1 MKLFS
6 RILLTLSFLVLVHA
20 AFSQAKR
27 KVEDLSDEE
36 IATFFERAQSI
47 GMTEAQLEKAA
58 KAQGYTSADIAKM
71 RSRLTQLGE
80 SKTKEKTSTTKSKT
94 TSKRSVSGKLST
106 KKGKKKTTASGEEDD
121 SEDLAMEDEEEE
133 TDSTKL
139 PKKIIYGSN
148 LFNNKKLN
156 FEPDL
161 RIATPV
167 NYTLGPDD
175 ELNIDIFGEVMDNY
189 NVTVSPEGTVK
200 ILNLSPIYVNGLS
213 VDAASSRIVSR
224 LRQLYQG
231 LNRPGSGSSA
241 IITLGN
247 VRSIKV
253 TLVGEVEN
261 PGSYTISSLA
271 TVFNALYL
279 AGGPNENG
287 SYRSIRVIRNNK
299 VIRTLDLYDF
309 LLKADQKDNIQL
321 KDQDIIRVG
330 DFDSHVE
337 LAGEVRRTMVFEAI
351 KGETLKDILRYA
363 GGFTDKAY
371 TYSLS
376 VRRNTSRELKLLNIT
391 QDEVAT
397 FQPQNGDSIS
407 VGKIIERYEN
417 RVTVSGAVF
426 RPGVFAI
433 ENGLTTVKELVKR
446 AEGPRENAFL
456 NRATIARRK
465 ENYDPE
471 MISFDL
477 GKVLRGEAPDI
488 ALHREDSLTVY
499 SLDSLREYQKISIY
513 GEVNKPGSFEYRTG
527 MKVADLILL
536 AKGFKEAASY
546 AKIELSR
553 RIITH
558 GNSVDM
564 NQKIEVKTFDID
576 GSLNISNEGA
586 QYELKPFDIVSIR
599 RSPNYEVQR
608 GVSIAGMVNYPG
620 RYAIKSDNQKI
631 SDLLLAAGGLKAEG
645 FLDGAILY
653 RDSTVVGVRLSEILK
668 NPNSTNNLLLMENDR
683 LEIPR
688 VLETIKLTGGV
699 QNPISIAFEK
709 GKTLGEYLDGAGG
722 FTEYADKK
730 NVYVKAPNGISTKRR
745 RFLFF
750 KINPEILPG
759 SEIVVP
765 EFPTN
770 MKKGMSTAEAVGL
783 SSALVSVALTLTT
796 LINNLTK

>member
-1 MKLFS
+1 MKFIS
-6 RILLTLSFLVLVHA
+6 RLLLTLTFLVLVHA

-36 IATFFERAQSI
+36 ISTFFERAQSS

-58 KAQGYTSADIAKM
+58 KTQGYTSADIAKM
-71 RSRLTQLGE
+71 RSRMTQLGDK
-80 SKTKEKTSTTKSKT
+80 KTKETTNTKSKT
-94 TSKRSVSGKLST
+94 GNKRSVSGKLST
-106 KKGKKKTTASGEEDD
+106 KKGAKNADD
-121 SEDLAMEDEEEE
+121 EDLEDTENTDEEM

-139 PKKIIYGSN
+139 PKKLIYGAN

-175 ELNIDIFGEVMDNY
+175 ELNIDVFGEVMDNY
-189 NVTVSPEGTVK
+189 TVTVSPEGTVK
-200 ILNLSPIYVNGLS
+200 ILNLSPIYVNGLT
-213 VDAASSRIVSR
+213 VETASTRIVSR

-241 IITLGN
+241 IVTLGN
-247 VRSIKV
+247 VRSIKI

-299 VIRTLDLYDF
+299 VVRTMDLYDF

-337 LAGEVRRTMVFEAI
+337 LAGEVRRPMVFEAI

-371 TYSLS
+371 TYSLN
-376 VRRNTSRELKLLNIT
+376 VRRNTSREMKLLNIT

-417 RVTVSGAVF
+417 RVTVVGSVF

-433 ENGLTTVKELVKR
+433 ENGLTTVKDLIKR

-456 NRATIARRK
+456 NRATISRRK

-477 GKVLRGEAPDI
+477 GKVLRGELADI

-499 SLDSLREYQKISIY
+499 SLDSLRENQRVSIF
-513 GEVNKPGSFEYRTG
+513 GEVNKPGIFEFRAG
-527 MKVADLILL
+527 MKVADLILM

-553 RIITH
+553 RVITH
-558 GNSVDM
+558 GSDSGN
-564 NQKIEVKTFDID
+564 NEKIIVKTFDID
-576 GSLNISNEGA
+576 GSLNIGNEVS
-586 QYELKPFDIVSIR
+586 QYELKPFDIISIR

-608 GVSIAGMVNYPG
+608 GVSIEGMVNYPG
-620 RYAIKSDNQKI
+620 RYAIPKDDQKI
-631 SDLLLAAGGLKAEG
+631 SDLIFEAGGLKPEG
-645 FLDGAILY
+645 YLDGAILY
-653 RDSTVVGVRLSEILK
+653 RDSTVVGVKLSEVLK
-668 NPNSTNNLLLMENDR
+668 NPASKNNLLLMENDR
-683 LEIPR
+683 LVIPR
-688 VLETIKLTGGV
+688 VLETIKLSGGV
-699 QNPISIAFEK
+699 QNPIAIAFVE
-709 GKTLGEYLDGAGG
+709 GNSLQDYLDGAGG
-722 FTEYADKK
+722 YTEYADKK

-745 RFLFF
+745 RFMFF
-750 KINPEILPG
+750 RINPKVVPG
-759 SEIVVP
+759 AEIVIP

-770 MKKGMSTAEAVGL
+770 MKKGITTAEAVGL

-796 LINNLTK
+796 LLNNLTK

>member
-36 IATFFERAQSI
+36 IATFFERAQSS

-71 RSRLTQLGE
+71 RSRLTQIGDM
-80 SKTKEKTSTTKSKT
+80 KAKEKTSTTKSKT
-94 TSKRSVSGKLST
+94 SSKRTVSGKLST
-106 KKGKKKTTASGEEDD
+106 KKLKKGVNGEE
-121 SEDLAMEDEEEE
+121 EDPEGDVAMEEEE
-133 TDSTKL
+133 LIDSTKL
-139 PKKIIYGSN
+139 PKKLIYGAN

-167 NYTLGPDD
+167 NYILGPDD

-189 NVTVSPEGTVK
+189 NVTVSPEGTIK
-200 ILNLSPIYVNGLS
+200 ILNLSPIYVNGLT
-213 VDAASSRIVSR
+213 VEAASARIVSR

-241 IITLGN
+241 IVTLGN

-299 VIRTLDLYDF
+299 VVRTMDLYDF
-309 LLKADQKDNIQL
+309 LLKADQRDNIQL

-337 LAGEVRRTMVFEAI
+337 LAGEVRRPMVFEAV

-371 TYSLS
+371 TYSLN

-433 ENGLTTVKELVKR
+433 ENGLTTVKELIKR

-456 NRATIARRK
+456 NRATISRRK

-477 GKVLRGEAPDI
+477 GKVLRGELADI

-499 SLDSLREYQKISIY
+499 SLDSLREYQKISIF
-513 GEVNKPGSFEYRTG
+513 GEVNKPGIFEYRAG
-527 MKVADLILL
+527 MKVADLVLM

-553 RIITH
+553 RLITH
-558 GNSVDM
+558 GVTDNM

-576 GSLNISNEGA
+576 GSLNISNEGS
-586 QYELKPFDIVSIR
+586 QFELKPFDIISIR
-599 RSPNYEVQR
+599 RSPNYEIQR
-608 GVSIAGMVNYPG
+608 GVSIEGMVNYPG
-620 RYAIKSDNQKI
+620 RYAIQTDDQKI
-631 SDLLLAAGGLKAEG
+631 SDLIFASGGLKPEG
-645 FLDGAILY
+645 YLDGAMLY
-653 RDSTVVGVRLSEILK
+653 RDSTVVGVKLSEVLK

-683 LEIPR
+683 LVIPR
-688 VLETIKLTGGV
+688 ILETIKLTGGV
-699 QNPISIAFEK
+699 QNPISIAYEK
-709 GKTLGEYLDGAGG
+709 GKTLQDYLDGAGG
-722 FTEYADKK
+722 YTEYADKK
-730 NVYVKAPNGISTKRR
+730 NIYVKAPNGISTKRR
-745 RFLFF
+745 HFLFF
-750 KINPEILPG
+750 RINPDVLPG
-759 SEIVVP
+759 SEIVIP

-770 MKKGMSTAEAVGL
+770 MKKGITTAEAIGL
-783 SSALVSVALTLTT
+783 TSALVSLSLTLTT
-796 LINNLTK
+796 LISKL

>member
-1 MKLFS
+1 MKFIS
-6 RILLTLSFLVLVHA
+6 RLLLTLTFLVLVHA

-36 IATFFERAQSI
+36 ISTFFERAQSS

-58 KAQGYTSADIAKM
+58 KTQGYTSADIAKM
-71 RSRLTQLGE
+71 RSRLTQLGDK
-80 SKTKEKTSTTKSKT
+80 KTKETTNTKSKT
-94 TSKRSVSGKLST
+94 SNKRSVSGKLST
-106 KKGKKKTTASGEEDD
+106 KKGARNADD
-121 SEDLAMEDEEEE
+121 EDLEDTENADEEM

-139 PKKIIYGSN
+139 PKKLIYGAN

-175 ELNIDIFGEVMDNY
+175 ELNIDVFGEVMDNY
-189 NVTVSPEGTVK
+189 TVTVSPEGTVK
-200 ILNLSPIYVNGLS
+200 ILNLSPIYVNGLT
-213 VDAASSRIVSR
+213 VETASARIVSR

-241 IITLGN
+241 IVTLGN
-247 VRSIKV
+247 VRSIKI

-299 VIRTLDLYDF
+299 VVRTMDLYDF

-337 LAGEVRRTMVFEAI
+337 LAGEVRRPMVFEAI

-371 TYSLS
+371 TYSLN
-376 VRRNTSRELKLLNIT
+376 VRRNTSREMKLLNIT

-417 RVTVSGAVF
+417 RVTVVGSVF

-433 ENGLTTVKELVKR
+433 ENGLTTVKDLIKR

-456 NRATIARRK
+456 NRATISRRK

-477 GKVLRGEAPDI
+477 GKVLRGELADI

-499 SLDSLREYQKISIY
+499 TLDSLRENQRVSIF
-513 GEVNKPGSFEYRTG
+513 GEVNKPGIFEFRAG
-527 MKVADLILL
+527 MKVADLILM

-553 RIITH
+553 RVITH
-558 GNSVDM
+558 GSDSGN
-564 NQKIEVKTFDID
+564 NEKIIVKTFDID
-576 GSLNISNEGA
+576 GSLNIGNEVS
-586 QYELKPFDIVSIR
+586 QYELKPFDIISIR
-599 RSPNYEVQR
+599 RAPNYEVQR
-608 GVSIAGMVNYPG
+608 GVTIEGLVNYPG
-620 RYAIKSDNQKI
+620 RYAIPKDDQKI
-631 SDLLLAAGGLKAEG
+631 SDLIFEAGGLKPEG
-645 FLDGAILY
+645 YLDGAILY
-653 RDSTVVGVRLSEILK
+653 RDSTVVGVKLSEILK
-668 NPNSTNNLLLMENDR
+668 NPSSKNNLLLMENDR
-683 LEIPR
+683 LVIPR
-688 VLETIKLTGGV
+688 VLETVKLSGGV
-699 QNPISIAFEK
+699 QNPISIAFIE
-709 GKTLGEYLDGAGG
+709 GNSLQDYLDGAGG
-722 FTEYADKK
+722 YTEYADKK

-745 RFLFF
+745 RFMFF
-750 KINPEILPG
+750 RINPKVVPG
-759 SEIVVP
+759 SEIIVP

-770 MKKGMSTAEAVGL
+770 MKKGLTTAEAIGL

>member
-36 IATFFERAQSI
+36 IATFFERAQSS

-71 RSRLTQLGE
+71 RSRLTQLGDNK
-80 SKTKEKTSTTKSKT
+80 SKEKTTAAKGKT
-94 TSKRSVSGKLST
+94 SSKRSVSGKLST
-106 KKGKKKTTASGEEDD
+106 KKGAKNVDEEDAEGV
-121 SEDLAMEDEEEE
+121 SMEEEE
-133 TDSTKL
+133 IVDSTLL
-139 PKKIIYGSN
+139 PKKKIYGSN

-200 ILNLSPIYVNGLS
+200 ILNLSPIYVNGLT
-213 VDAASSRIVSR
+213 VEAASARIVSR

-299 VIRTLDLYDF
+299 VVRTMDLYDF

-337 LAGEVRRTMVFEAI
+337 LAGEVRRPMVFEAI

-371 TYSLS
+371 TYSLN
-376 VRRNTSRELKLLNIT
+376 VRRNTSREMKLLNIT

-417 RVTVSGAVF
+417 RVTVVGSVF

-433 ENGLTTVKELVKR
+433 ENGLTTVKDLIKR

-456 NRATIARRK
+456 NRATISRRK

-477 GKVLRGEAPDI
+477 GKVLRGEIADI
-488 ALHREDSLTVY
+488 ALHREDSLMVY
-499 SLDSLREYQKISIY
+499 SLDSLRENQRVSIF
-513 GEVNKPGSFEYRTG
+513 GEVNKPGIFEFRAG
-527 MKVADLILL
+527 MKVADLILM

-553 RIITH
+553 RVITH
-558 GNSVDM
+558 GSDNG
-564 NQKIEVKTFDID
+564 NNEKIIVKTFDID
-576 GSLNISNEGA
+576 GSLNIGNEVS
-586 QYELKPFDIVSIR
+586 QYELKPFDIISIR

-608 GVSIAGMVNYPG
+608 GVSIEGMVNYPG
-620 RYAIKSDNQKI
+620 RYAIPKDDQKI
-631 SDLLLAAGGLKAEG
+631 SDLIIEAGGLKSEG
-645 FLDGAILY
+645 YLDGAILY
-653 RDSTVVGVRLSEILK
+653 RDSTVVGVKLSEVLK
-668 NPNSTNNLLLMENDR
+668 NPDSKNNLLLMENDR
-683 LEIPR
+683 LVIPR
-688 VLETIKLTGGV
+688 ILETVKLSGGV
-699 QNPISIAFEK
+699 QNPIAIAYVE
-709 GKTLGEYLDGAGG
+709 GYSLQDYLDGAGG
-722 FTEYADKK
+722 FTDYADKK

-745 RFLFF
+745 RVLFF
-750 KINPEILPG
+750 RINPKVIPG

-770 MKKGMSTAEAVGL
+770 MKKGLTTAEAVGL

>member
-36 IATFFERAQSI
+36 IATFFERAQSS

-58 KAQGYTSADIAKM
+58 KTQGYTSADIAKM
-71 RSRLTQLGE
+71 RSRLTQLGDK
-80 SKTKEKTSTTKSKT
+80 KTKETTSTKSKSS
-94 TSKRSVSGKLST
+94 SKRSVSGKLST
-106 KKGKKKTTASGEEDD
+106 KKGTKNADDED
-121 SEDLAMEDEEEE
+121 SEDVAMQEEELV
-133 TDSTKL
+133 DSTKL
-139 PKKIIYGSN
+139 PKKLIYGAN

-189 NVTVSPEGTVK
+189 TVTVSPEGTVK
-200 ILNLSPIYVNGLS
+200 ILNLSPIYVNGLNVETAS
-213 VDAASSRIVSR
+213 VRIVSR

-241 IITLGN
+241 IVTLGN

-299 VIRTLDLYDF
+299 VVRTLDLYDF

-337 LAGEVRRTMVFEAI
+337 LAGEVRRPMVFEAV

-371 TYSLS
+371 TYSLN

-433 ENGLTTVKELVKR
+433 ENGLTTVKELIKR
-446 AEGPRENAFL
+446 AEGPRA
-456 NRATIARRK
+456 
-465 ENYDPE
+465 
-471 MISFDL
+471 
-477 GKVLRGEAPDI
+477 V
-488 ALHREDSLTVY
+488 
-499 SLDSLREYQKISIY
+499 
-513 GEVNKPGSFEYRTG
+513 
-527 MKVADLILL
+527 
-536 AKGFKEAASY
+536 SY
-546 AKIELSR
+546 
-553 RIITH
+553 TH
-558 GNSVDM
+558 
-564 NQKIEVKTFDID
+564 
-576 GSLNISNEGA
+576 
-586 QYELKPFDIVSIR
+586 
-599 RSPNYEVQR
+599 
-608 GVSIAGMVNYPG
+608 
-620 RYAIKSDNQKI
+620 
-631 SDLLLAAGGLKAEG
+631 
-645 FLDGAILY
+645 
-653 RDSTVVGVRLSEILK
+653 
-668 NPNSTNNLLLMENDR
+668 
-683 LEIPR
+683 
-688 VLETIKLTGGV
+688 
-699 QNPISIAFEK
+699 
-709 GKTLGEYLDGAGG
+709 
-722 FTEYADKK
+722 
-730 NVYVKAPNGISTKRR
+730 
-745 RFLFF
+745 
-750 KINPEILPG
+750 
-759 SEIVVP
+759 
-765 EFPTN
+765 
-770 MKKGMSTAEAVGL
+770 
-783 SSALVSVALTLTT
+783 LTLP
-796 LINNLTK
+796 TK

>member
-6 RILLTLSFLVLVHA
+6 RILLTLSFVVLVHA

-36 IATFFERAQSI
+36 IATFFERAQSS

-71 RSRLTQLGE
+71 RSRLTQLGD
-80 SKTKEKTSTTKSKT
+80 SKTKEKTSSAKGKIS
-94 TSKRSVSGKLST
+94 SKRSVSGKLST
-106 KKGKKKTTASGEEDD
+106 KKGAKNVGDDDTEDV
-121 SEDLAMEDEEEE
+121 AREEEE
-133 TDSTKL
+133 LVDSTKL
-139 PKKIIYGSN
+139 LKKVIYGAN

-189 NVTVSPEGTVK
+189 TVTVSPEGTVK
-200 ILNLSPIYVNGLS
+200 ILNLSPIYVNGLT
-213 VDAASSRIVSR
+213 VEAASARIVSR

-299 VIRTLDLYDF
+299 VVRTMDLYDF

-337 LAGEVRRTMVFEAI
+337 LAGEVRRPMVFEAV

-371 TYSLS
+371 TYSLN

-407 VGKIIERYEN
+407 VGRIIERYEN
-417 RVTVSGAVF
+417 RVTVTGAVF

-433 ENGLTTVKELVKR
+433 ENGLTTVKDLIKR

-456 NRATIARRK
+456 NRATISRRK

-477 GKVLRGEAPDI
+477 GRVLRGELADI

-499 SLDSLREYQKISIY
+499 SLDSLRENQRVSIF
-513 GEVNKPGSFEYRTG
+513 GEVNKPGIFEFRAG
-527 MKVADLILL
+527 MKVADLILM

-553 RIITH
+553 RVITH
-558 GNSVDM
+558 GSDNAVKE
-564 NQKIEVKTFDID
+564 KIQVKTFDID
-576 GSLNISNEGA
+576 GSLNIGNEGS
-586 QYELKPFDIVSIR
+586 QFELKPFDIISIR

-608 GVSIAGMVNYPG
+608 GVSIEGMVNYPG
-620 RYAIKSDNQKI
+620 RYAIPKDDQKI
-631 SDLLLAAGGLKAEG
+631 SDLIFEAGGLKPDG
-645 FLDGAILY
+645 YLDGAILY
-653 RDSTVVGVRLSEILK
+653 RDSTVVGVKLSEVLK
-668 NPNSTNNLLLMENDR
+668 NPASKNNLLLMENDR
-683 LEIPR
+683 LVIPR
-688 VLETIKLTGGV
+688 VLETIKLSGGV
-699 QNPISIAFEK
+699 QNPIAIAYVE
-709 GKTLGEYLDGAGG
+709 GNSLQDYLDGAGG
-722 FTEYADKK
+722 YTEYADKK

-745 RFLFF
+745 RVLFF
-750 KINPEILPG
+750 QVNPKVVPG

-770 MKKGMSTAEAVGL
+770 MKKGLTTAEAVGL

>member
-36 IATFFERAQSI
+36 ISTFFERANSS

-71 RSRLTQLGE
+71 RSRLTQIGDT
-80 SKTKEKTSTTKSKT
+80 KTKEKTTTSKSKT
-94 TSKRSVSGKLST
+94 SSKRTVSGKLST
-106 KKGKKKTTASGEEDD
+106 KKGAKNTDEED
-121 SEDLAMEDEEEE
+121 MEDVSMEEEE
-133 TDSTKL
+133 MVDSTL
-139 PKKIIYGSN
+139 MPKKKIYGAN

-189 NVTVSPEGTVK
+189 TVTVSPEGTVK
-200 ILNLSPIYVNGLS
+200 ILNLSPIYVNGLN
-213 VDAASSRIVSR
+213 VEAASARIVSR

-231 LNRPGSGSSA
+231 LNKPGSGSSA

-287 SYRSIRVIRNNK
+287 SYRSIRVIRGNK
-299 VIRTLDLYDF
+299 VVRTMDLYDF

-337 LAGEVRRTMVFEAI
+337 LAGEVRRPMVFEAI

-371 TYSLS
+371 TYSLN

-417 RVTVSGAVF
+417 RVTVIGAVF

-433 ENGLTTVKELVKR
+433 ENGLTTVKELIKR

-456 NRATIARRK
+456 NRATISRRK

-477 GKVLRGEAPDI
+477 GKVLRGELADI

-499 SLDSLREYQKISIY
+499 SLDSLREYQRVSIF
-513 GEVNKPGSFEYRTG
+513 GEINKPGIFEFRAG
-527 MKVADLILL
+527 MKVADLILM

-553 RIITH
+553 RVITH
-558 GNSVDM
+558 GSDATTNE
-564 NQKIEVKTFDID
+564 KIQVKTFDID
-576 GSLNISNEGA
+576 GSLNISNEGS
-586 QYELKPFDIVSIR
+586 QFELKPFDIISIR

-608 GVSIAGMVNYPG
+608 GVSIEGMVNYPG
-620 RYAIKSDNQKI
+620 RYAIPKDDQKI
-631 SDLLLAAGGLKAEG
+631 SDLIFEAGGLKPEG

-653 RDSTVVGVRLSEILK
+653 RDSTVVGVKLSEILK
-668 NPNSTNNLLLMENDR
+668 NPASKNNLLLMGNDH
-683 LEIPR
+683 LVIPR
-688 VLETIKLTGGV
+688 ILETVKLSGGV
-699 QNPISIAFEK
+699 QNPIAIAFVE
-709 GKTLGEYLDGAGG
+709 GYNLQDYLDGAGG
-722 FTEYADKK
+722 FTEYANKK
-730 NVYVKAPNGISTKRR
+730 DIYVKAPNGISTKRR
-745 RFLFF
+745 HFLFF
-750 KINPEILPG
+750 RVNPKVLPG

-770 MKKGMSTAEAVGL
+770 MKKGLTTAEAVGL

>member
-6 RILLTLSFLVLVHA
+6 RILLTLSFLILVHA

-36 IATFFERAQSI
+36 IATFFERAQSS

-58 KAQGYTSADIAKM
+58 KAQGYTSSDIAKM
-71 RSRLTQLGE
+71 RGRLTQIGDK
-80 SKTKEKTSTTKSKT
+80 KTKEKTGAATKTS
-94 TSKRSVSGKLST
+94 SKRTSGGQAQAIEIGEVNESDETAKL
-106 KKGKKKTTASGEEDD
+106 
-121 SEDLAMEDEEEE
+121 
-133 TDSTKL
+133 DSTIL
-139 PKKIIYGSN
+139 PKKKIYGAN

-175 ELNIDIFGEVMDNY
+175 QLNIDIFGEVMDNY

-200 ILNLSPIYVNGLS
+200 ILNLSPIYVNGLT
-213 VDAASSRIVSR
+213 VEAASARIVSR

-287 SYRSIRVIRNNK
+287 SFRNIRIIRNNK
-299 VIRTLDLYDF
+299 VVRTLDLYDF

-330 DFDSHVE
+330 DFESHVE
-337 LAGEVRRTMVFEAI
+337 LTGEVRRPMVFEAV

-371 TYSLS
+371 TYSLN

-397 FQPQNGDSIS
+397 FQPQNGDLI
-407 VGKIIERYEN
+407 VIGEIIQRYEN
-417 RVTVSGAVF
+417 RVTVTGAVF

-433 ENGLTTVKELVKR
+433 ENGLTTVKELIKR

-456 NRATIARRK
+456 NRATISRRK

-477 GKVLRGEAPDI
+477 GKVLRGELADI
-488 ALHREDSLTVY
+488 PLHREDSLTVY
-499 SLDSLREYQKISIY
+499 SLDSLREYRSVSIY
-513 GEVNKPGSFEYRTG
+513 GEVNKPGAFIFRNG
-527 MKVADLILL
+527 MKIADLILQ
-536 AKGFKEAASY
+536 AKGFKESASF

-558 GNSVDM
+558 GASND
-564 NQKIEVKTFDID
+564 NDQKIIVKTFDID
-576 GSLNISNEGA
+576 GSLNLSNEA
-586 QYELKPFDIVSIR
+586 SQYVLEPFDVVSIR
-599 RSPNYEVQR
+599 RSPNYEEQR
-608 GVSIAGMVNYPG
+608 GVTIQGMVTYPG
-620 RYAIKSDNQKI
+620 RYAIENPKQRI
-631 SDLLLAAGGLKAEG
+631 SELVLAAGGLRPEG
-645 FLDGAILY
+645 YLTGATLK
-653 RDSTVVGVRLSEILK
+653 RDSITVGVDLNEIMN
-668 NPNSTNNLLLMENDR
+668 NPNSTNNLLLVAND
-683 LEIPR
+683 LLTIPR
-688 VLETIKLTGGV
+688 VLQTIKLSGGV
-699 QNPISIAFEK
+699 QNPIAIAYQP
-709 GKTLGEYLDGAGG
+709 GKSLQDYLDGAGG
-722 FTEYADKK
+722 YTEYADKK
-730 NVYVKAPNGISTKRR
+730 NIYVKAPNGISTKRR

-750 KINPEILPG
+750 RINPQVLPG

-770 MKKGMSTAEAVGL
+770 MKKGLTTAEAVGL
-783 SSALVSVALTLTT
+783 SSALVSVALTVTT

>member
-1 MKLFS
+1 
-6 RILLTLSFLVLVHA
+6 
-20 AFSQAKR
+20 
-27 KVEDLSDEE
+27 
-36 IATFFERAQSI
+36 
-47 GMTEAQLEKAA
+47 
-58 KAQGYTSADIAKM
+58 
-71 RSRLTQLGE
+71 
-80 SKTKEKTSTTKSKT
+80 
-94 TSKRSVSGKLST
+94 
-106 KKGKKKTTASGEEDD
+106 
-121 SEDLAMEDEEEE
+121 
-133 TDSTKL
+133 
-139 PKKIIYGSN
+139 
-148 LFNNKKLN
+148 
-156 FEPDL
+156 
-161 RIATPV
+161 
-167 NYTLGPDD
+167 
-175 ELNIDIFGEVMDNY
+175 MDNY
-189 NVTVSPEGTVK
+189 SVTVSPEGTVK

-213 VDAASSRIVSR
+213 VDAASARIVSR

-231 LNRPGSGSSA
+231 LNKPGSGSSA

-337 LAGEVRRTMVFEAI
+337 LAGEVRRPMVFEAV

-371 TYSLS
+371 TYSLN

-433 ENGLTTVKELVKR
+433 ENGLTTVKELIKR

-456 NRATIARRK
+456 NRATISRRK

-477 GKVLRGEAPDI
+477 GKVLRGEAADI

-513 GEVNKPGSFEYRTG
+513 GEVNKPGSFEFRTG

-558 GNSVDM
+558 GASDNM

-586 QYELKPFDIVSIR
+586 QYELKPFDIISIR
-599 RSPNYEVQR
+599 RSPNYEIQR
-608 GVSIAGMVNYPG
+608 GVTIVGMVNYPG
-620 RYAIKSDNQKI
+620 RYAIKSDDQKI
-631 SDLLLAAGGLKAEG
+631 SDLVLAAGGLKAEG

-688 VLETIKLTGGV
+688 ILETIKLTGGV
-699 QNPISIAFEK
+699 QNPISIAYEK
-709 GKTLGEYLDGAGG
+709 GKSLGDYLDGAGG
-722 FTEYADKK
+722 FTQYADKK

-745 RFLFF
+745 RVLFF
-750 KINPEILPG
+750 KVNPEVLPG

-770 MKKGMSTAEAVGL
+770 MKKGLTAGEAVGL
-783 SSALVSVALTLTT
+783 SSALISVALTLTT

>member
-36 IATFFERAQSI
+36 IAMFFERAQSS

-71 RSRLTQLGE
+71 RNRFTQIGE
-80 SKTKEKTSTTKSKT
+80 TKTKEKATPSKSKS
-94 TSKRSVSGKLST
+94 TSKRTVSGKLST
-106 KKGKKKTTASGEEDD
+106 KKKVAKNGAKED
-121 SEDLAMEDEEEE
+121 SEDISMDEEEDEE

-139 PKKIIYGSN
+139 PKKIIYGAN

-213 VDAASSRIVSR
+213 VDAASARIVSR

-231 LNRPGSGSSA
+231 LNKPGSGSSA

-337 LAGEVRRTMVFEAI
+337 LAGEVRRPMVFEAV

-371 TYSLS
+371 TYSLN

-433 ENGLTTVKELVKR
+433 ENGLTTVKELIKR

-465 ENYDPE
+465 ENYEPE

-477 GKVLRGEAPDI
+477 GKVLRGEQADI

-499 SLDSLREYQKISIY
+499 SLDSLREYQKVSIY
-513 GEVNKPGSFEYRTG
+513 GEVNKQGSFEYKAG

-546 AKIELSR
+546 SKIELSR

-558 GNSVDM
+558 GASDNL

-576 GSLNISNEGA
+576 GSLQIANEGA

-608 GVSIAGMVNYPG
+608 GVTIAGMVNYPG
-620 RYAIKSDNQKI
+620 RYAIKSDDQKI
-631 SDLLLAAGGLKAEG
+631 SDLVLAAGGLKPEG

-653 RDSTVVGVRLSEILK
+653 RDSTVVGVKLSEVLK
-668 NPNSTNNLLLMENDR
+668 NPKSTNNLLLMENDR

-688 VLETIKLTGGV
+688 LLETIKLSGGV
-699 QNPISIAFEK
+699 QNPISIAYQE
-709 GKTLGEYLDGAGG
+709 GNSLQDYLDGAGG

-745 RFLFF
+745 KFF
-750 KINPEILPG
+750 FFRINPKIYPG

-770 MKKGMSTAEAVGL
+770 MKKGMTTAEAVGL

-796 LINNLTK
+796 LINNLAK

>member
-1 MKLFS
+1 MKLLS
-6 RILLTLSFLVLVHA
+6 RILLTLSFLILVHA
-20 AFSQAKR
+20 SFSQAKR

-36 IATFFERAQSI
+36 IASFFERAQSS
-47 GMTEAQLEKAA
+47 GMTDAQLEKAA
-58 KAQGYTSADIAKM
+58 KAQGYTSSDIAKM
-71 RSRLTQLGE
+71 RSRLTQIGDN
-80 SKTKEKTSTTKSKT
+80 KTKEKNTSAKGKSS
-94 TSKRSVSGKLST
+94 SKRNVSGKLST
-106 KKGKKKTTASGEEDD
+106 KNGAKNADGEDTEDVV
-121 SEDLAMEDEEEE
+121 MEEEE
-133 TDSTKL
+133 LVDSTKL
-139 PKKIIYGSN
+139 PKKVIYGAN

-189 NVTVSPEGTVK
+189 TVTVSPEGTVK
-200 ILNLSPIYVNGLS
+200 ILNLSPIYVNGLN
-213 VDAASSRIVSR
+213 VEAASARIVSR

-247 VRSIKV
+247 VRSIRV

-299 VIRTLDLYDF
+299 VVRTLDLYDF

-337 LAGEVRRTMVFEAI
+337 LAGEVRRPMIFEAV

-371 TYSLS
+371 TYSLN

-417 RVTVSGAVF
+417 RVTVTGAIF

-433 ENGLTTVKELVKR
+433 ENGLTTVKDLIKR

-456 NRATIARRK
+456 NRATISRRK

-477 GKVLRGEAPDI
+477 GKVLRGELADI

-499 SLDSLREYQKISIY
+499 SLDSLRENQRVSIF
-513 GEVNKPGSFEYRTG
+513 GEVNKPGIFEFRAG
-527 MKVADLILL
+527 MKVADLVLM

-553 RIITH
+553 RVITH
-558 GNSVDM
+558 GSDNAVKE
-564 NQKIEVKTFDID
+564 KIQVKTFDID
-576 GSLNISNEGA
+576 GSLNISNEGS
-586 QYELKPFDIVSIR
+586 QFELKPFDIISIR

-608 GVSIAGMVNYPG
+608 GVSIEGMVNYPG
-620 RYAIKSDNQKI
+620 RYAIPKDDQKI
-631 SDLLLAAGGLKAEG
+631 SDLIFEAGGLKPEG
-645 FLDGAILY
+645 YLDGAILY
-653 RDSTVVGVRLSEILK
+653 RDSTVVGVKLSEVLK
-668 NPNSTNNLLLMENDR
+668 NPASKNNLLLMENDR
-683 LEIPR
+683 LVIPR
-688 VLETIKLTGGV
+688 VLETIKLSGGV
-699 QNPISIAFEK
+699 QNPIAIAYVE
-709 GKTLGEYLDGAGG
+709 GNSLQDYLDGAGG
-722 FTEYADKK
+722 YTEYADKK

-745 RFLFF
+745 RVLFF
-750 KINPEILPG
+750 RVNPKVVPG

-770 MKKGMSTAEAVGL
+770 MKKGMTTAEAVGL

>member
-6 RILLTLSFLVLVHA
+6 RILLTLSFLLLVHA

-36 IATFFERAQSI
+36 IATFFERAQSS

-71 RSRLTQLGE
+71 RSRLTQLGD
-80 SKTKEKTSTTKSKT
+80 SKTKEKTSTAKGKT
-94 TSKRSVSGKLST
+94 STKRSVSGKLST
-106 KKGKKKTTASGEEDD
+106 KKGVKNADDEDT
-121 SEDLAMEDEEEE
+121 EDVAMEEEE
-133 TDSTKL
+133 MGDSTKL
-139 PKKIIYGSN
+139 PKKVIYGAN

-189 NVTVSPEGTVK
+189 TVTVSPEGTVK
-200 ILNLSPIYVNGLS
+200 ILNLSPIYVNGLT
-213 VDAASSRIVSR
+213 VEAASARIVSR

-299 VIRTLDLYDF
+299 VVRTLDLYDF

-337 LAGEVRRTMVFEAI
+337 LAGEVRRPMVFEAV

-371 TYSLS
+371 TYSLN

-407 VGKIIERYEN
+407 VGRIIERYEN
-417 RVTVSGAVF
+417 RVTVTGAVF

-433 ENGLTTVKELVKR
+433 ENGLTTVKDLIKR

-456 NRATIARRK
+456 NRATISRRK

-477 GKVLRGEAPDI
+477 GKVLRGELADI

-499 SLDSLREYQKISIY
+499 SLDSLRENQRVSIY
-513 GEVNKPGSFEYRTG
+513 GEVNKPGIFEFRAG

-553 RIITH
+553 RVITH
-558 GNSVDM
+558 GNDDAPKD
-564 NQKIEVKTFDID
+564 KIQVKTFDID
-576 GSLNISNEGA
+576 GSLNINNEA
-586 QYELKPFDIVSIR
+586 SQFELKPFDIISIR

-608 GVSIAGMVNYPG
+608 GVTIEGLVNFPG
-620 RYAIKSDNQKI
+620 RYAIPKDDQKI
-631 SDLLLAAGGLKAEG
+631 SDLIFEAGGLKPEG
-645 FLDGAILY
+645 YLDGAILY
-653 RDSTVVGVRLSEILK
+653 RDSTVVGVKLSEILR
-668 NPNSTNNLLLMENDR
+668 NPNSKNNLLLMENDR
-683 LEIPR
+683 LVIPR
-688 VLETIKLTGGV
+688 ILETVKLSGGV
-699 QNPISIAFEK
+699 QNPIAIAYVD
-709 GKTLGEYLDGAGG
+709 GYSLQDYLDGAGG
-722 FTEYADKK
+722 FTDYADKK

-750 KINPEILPG
+750 RINPKVVPG

-770 MKKGMSTAEAVGL
+770 MKKGLTTAEAVGL

>member
-1 MKLFS
+1 
-6 RILLTLSFLVLVHA
+6 
-20 AFSQAKR
+20 
-27 KVEDLSDEE
+27 VEDLSDEE
-36 IATFFERAQSI
+36 IASFFERAQSS
-47 GMTEAQLEKAA
+47 GMTDAQLEKAA
-58 KAQGYTSADIAKM
+58 KTQGYTSADIAKM
-71 RSRLTQLGE
+71 RSRLTQIGE
-80 SKTKEKTSTTKSKT
+80 KKTKEKTTDKPKTAKKSGVAG
-94 TSKRSVSGKLST
+94 RSNT
-106 KKGKKKTTASGEEDD
+106 KKANKNTEEDELD
-121 SEDLAMEDEEEE
+121 EDINTEEEM
-133 TDSTKL
+133 TDSTKM
-139 PKKIIYGSN
+139 PKKLIYGAN

-175 ELNIDIFGEVMDNY
+175 ELNIDVFGEAMDNY

-200 ILNLSPIYVNGLS
+200 ILNLSPIYVNGLTIEN
-213 VDAASSRIVSR
+213 ASTRIVSR

-241 IITLGN
+241 IVTLGN
-247 VRSIKV
+247 VRSIKI

-299 VIRTLDLYDF
+299 VVRTLDLYDF

-337 LAGEVRRTMVFEAI
+337 LAGEVRRPMVFEAI

-371 TYSLS
+371 TYSLN

-417 RVTVSGAVF
+417 RVTVVGSVF

-433 ENGLTTVKELVKR
+433 ENGLTTVKDLIKR

-456 NRATIARRK
+456 NRATISRRK

-477 GKVLRGEAPDI
+477 GKVLRGELADI

-499 SLDSLREYQKISIY
+499 SLDSLRENQRVSIF
-513 GEVNKPGSFEYRTG
+513 GEVNKPGIFEFRAG
-527 MKVADLILL
+527 MKVADLILM
-536 AKGFKEAASY
+536 AKGFKEAASF
-546 AKIELSR
+546 AKIELAR
-553 RIITH
+553 RVITH
-558 GNSVDM
+558 GNDSG
-564 NQKIEVKTFDID
+564 NNEKIIVKTFDID
-576 GSLNISNEGA
+576 GSLNIGNEVS
-586 QYELKPFDIVSIR
+586 QYELKPFDIISIR

-608 GVSIAGMVNYPG
+608 GVSIEGMVNYPG
-620 RYAIKSDNQKI
+620 RYAIPKDDQKI
-631 SDLLLAAGGLKAEG
+631 SDLIFEAGGLKPEG
-645 FLDGAILY
+645 YLDGAILY
-653 RDSTVVGVRLSEILK
+653 RDSTVVGVKLSEILK
-668 NPNSTNNLLLMENDR
+668 NPSSKNNLLLMENDR
-683 LEIPR
+683 LVIPR
-688 VLETIKLTGGV
+688 VLETVKLSGGV
-699 QNPISIAFEK
+699 QNPIAIAYVK
-709 GKTLGEYLDGAGG
+709 GNSLQDYLDGAGG
-722 FTEYADKK
+722 YTEYADKK
-730 NVYVKAPNGISTKRR
+730 NVYVKAPNGISTRRR
-745 RFLFF
+745 RFMFF
-750 KINPEILPG
+750 RINPKVVPG
-759 SEIVVP
+759 AEIVIP

-770 MKKGMSTAEAVGL
+770 MKKGLTTAEAIGL

>member
-36 IATFFERAQSI
+36 ISTFFERAQSS

-58 KAQGYTSADIAKM
+58 KTQGYTSADIAKM
-71 RSRLTQLGE
+71 RSRMTQLGDK
-80 SKTKEKTSTTKSKT
+80 KTKETTNTKSKT
-94 TSKRSVSGKLST
+94 SNKRSVSGKLST
-106 KKGKKKTTASGEEDD
+106 KKGSKNADD
-121 SEDLAMEDEEEE
+121 EDLEDTENTDEEM

-139 PKKIIYGSN
+139 PKKLIYGAN

-175 ELNIDIFGEVMDNY
+175 ELNIDVFGEVMDNY
-189 NVTVSPEGTVK
+189 TVTVSPEGTVK
-200 ILNLSPIYVNGLS
+200 ILNLSPIYVNGLT
-213 VDAASSRIVSR
+213 VETASARIVSR

-241 IITLGN
+241 IVTLGN
-247 VRSIKV
+247 VRSIKI

-299 VIRTLDLYDF
+299 VVRTMDLYDF

-337 LAGEVRRTMVFEAI
+337 LAGEVRRPMVFEAI

-371 TYSLS
+371 TYSLN
-376 VRRNTSRELKLLNIT
+376 VRRNTSREMKLLNIT

-417 RVTVSGAVF
+417 RVTVVGSVF

-433 ENGLTTVKELVKR
+433 ENGLTTVKDLIKR

-456 NRATIARRK
+456 NRATISRRK

-477 GKVLRGEAPDI
+477 GKVLRGELADI

-499 SLDSLREYQKISIY
+499 SLDSLRENQRVSIF
-513 GEVNKPGSFEYRTG
+513 GEVNKPGIFEFRAG
-527 MKVADLILL
+527 MKVADLILM
-536 AKGFKEAASY
+536 AKGFKEAASF
-546 AKIELSR
+546 AKIELAR
-553 RIITH
+553 RVITH
-558 GNSVDM
+558 GND
-564 NQKIEVKTFDID
+564 NGNNEKIIVKTFDID
-576 GSLNISNEGA
+576 GSLNIGNEVS
-586 QYELKPFDIVSIR
+586 QYELKPFDIISIR

-608 GVSIAGMVNYPG
+608 GVSIEGMVNYPG
-620 RYAIKSDNQKI
+620 RYAIPKDDQKI
-631 SDLLLAAGGLKAEG
+631 SDLIFEAGGLKPEG
-645 FLDGAILY
+645 YLDGAILY
-653 RDSTVVGVRLSEILK
+653 RDSTVVGVKLSEILK
-668 NPNSTNNLLLMENDR
+668 NPSSKNNLLLMENDR
-683 LEIPR
+683 LVIPR
-688 VLETIKLTGGV
+688 VLETVKLSGGV
-699 QNPISIAFEK
+699 QNPIAIAYVD
-709 GKTLGEYLDGAGG
+709 GNSLQDYLDGAGG
-722 FTEYADKK
+722 YTEYADKK

-745 RFLFF
+745 RFMFF
-750 KINPEILPG
+750 RINPKVVPG
-759 SEIVVP
+759 SEIIVP

-770 MKKGMSTAEAVGL
+770 MKKGLTTAEAIGL

>member
-6 RILLTLSFLVLVHA
+6 RILLTLSFLILVHA

-36 IATFFERAQSI
+36 ISTFFERAQSS

-71 RSRLTQLGE
+71 RSRLTQIGDT
-80 SKTKEKTSTTKSKT
+80 KTKEKTTTSKSKT
-94 TSKRSVSGKLST
+94 SSKRTVSGKLST
-106 KKGKKKTTASGEEDD
+106 KKGAKKGVNSDEEDT
-121 SEDLAMEDEEEE
+121 EDVSMEEEE
-133 TDSTKL
+133 MVDSTLL
-139 PKKIIYGSN
+139 PKKKIYGAN

-189 NVTVSPEGTVK
+189 TVTVSPEGTVK
-200 ILNLSPIYVNGLS
+200 ILNLSPIYVNGLN
-213 VDAASSRIVSR
+213 VEAASARIVSR

-299 VIRTLDLYDF
+299 VVRTMDLYDF

-337 LAGEVRRTMVFEAI
+337 LAGEVRRPMVFEAV

-371 TYSLS
+371 TYSLN

-433 ENGLTTVKELVKR
+433 ENGLTTVKELIKR

-456 NRATIARRK
+456 NRATISRRK

-477 GKVLRGEAPDI
+477 GKVLRGELADI

-499 SLDSLREYQKISIY
+499 SLDSLREYQKISIF
-513 GEVNKPGSFEYRTG
+513 GEVNKPGIFEFRLG
-527 MKVADLILL
+527 MKVADLILM
-536 AKGFKEAASY
+536 AKGFREAASY

-553 RIITH
+553 RVITH
-558 GNSVDM
+558 GVTDNT
-564 NQKIEVKTFDID
+564 NLKIEVKTFDVD
-576 GSLNISNEGA
+576 GSLNISNEGS
-586 QYELKPFDIVSIR
+586 QFELKPFDIISIR

-608 GVSIAGMVNYPG
+608 GVSIEGMVNYPG
-620 RYAIKSDNQKI
+620 RYAIKTDDQKI
-631 SDLLLAAGGLKAEG
+631 SDLVFAAGGLKPEG

-653 RDSTVVGVRLSEILK
+653 RDSTVVGVKLSEVLR

-683 LEIPR
+683 LVIPR
-688 VLETIKLTGGV
+688 ILETVKLTGGV
-699 QNPISIAFEK
+699 QNPISIAYQASNS
-709 GKTLGEYLDGAGG
+709 LQDYLDGAGG
-722 FTEYADKK
+722 YTEYADKQ

-745 RFLFF
+745 RFLFIR
-750 KINPEILPG
+750 KNPKVYPG

-770 MKKGMSTAEAVGL
+770 MKKGMTTAEAVGL

>member
-1 MKLFS
+1 M
-6 RILLTLSFLVLVHA
+6 VLVHS
-20 AFSQAKR
+20 AFSQANR
-27 KVEDLSDEE
+27 KVEDLSDDEV
-36 IATFFERAQSI
+36 ATFFERAKSS

-58 KAQGYTSADIAKM
+58 KAQGYTSSDIAKM
-71 RSRLTQLGE
+71 RSRLTQIGDKSSIATKAGTKRTLGSE
-80 SKTKEKTSTTKSKT
+80 LTQKIEKDVNNFETTNQ
-94 TSKRSVSGKLST
+94 VKL
-106 KKGKKKTTASGEEDD
+106 
-121 SEDLAMEDEEEE
+121 
-133 TDSTKL
+133 DSTKSSVKL
-139 PKKIIYGSN
+139 IYGAN

-156 FEPDL
+156 FEPNL

-189 NVTVSPEGTVK
+189 NVKVSPEGTVK
-200 ILNLSPIYVNGLS
+200 ILNLSPIYINGLT
-213 VDAASSRIVSR
+213 VEAASERIVSR

-279 AGGPNENG
+279 AGGPNQNG
-287 SYRSIRVIRNNK
+287 SYRSIRVIRGNK
-299 VIRTLDLYDF
+299 VVRTLDLYDF

-337 LAGEVRRTMVFEAI
+337 LAGEVRRPMVFEAI

-376 VRRNTSRELKLLNIT
+376 VRRNTSRELKLINVT

-397 FQPQNGDSIS
+397 FQPQNGDLIS
-407 VGKIIERYEN
+407 VGEIISRFEN
-417 RVTVSGAVF
+417 RVTISGAVF
-426 RPGVFAI
+426 RPGIFAI
-433 ENGLTTVKELVKR
+433 ENGLTTVKDLIKR

-456 NRATIARRK
+456 NRATISRRK

-471 MISFDL
+471 LISFDL
-477 GKVLRGEAPDI
+477 GKVLRGELADI
-488 ALHREDSLTVY
+488 ALHREDSLIVY
-499 SLDSLREYQKISIY
+499 SLESLRESKNVSIY
-513 GEVNKPGSFEYRTG
+513 GEVNKPGSFEFKNG
-527 MKVADLILL
+527 MKIADLILL
-536 AKGFKEAASY
+536 ASGFKESASF
-546 AKIELSR
+546 AKIELAR
-553 RIITH
+553 RLITH
-558 GNSVDM
+558 GASSDTE
-564 NQKIEVKTFDID
+564 QKIIVKTFDLD
-576 GSLNISNEGA
+576 GSLNLTNEA
-586 QYELKPFDIVSIR
+586 SQYNLEPFDILSIR
-599 RSPNYEVQR
+599 RSPNYEEQR
-608 GVSIAGMVNYPG
+608 SVTIEGMVNYPG
-620 RYAIKSDNQKI
+620 RYAIENPNQKI
-631 SDLLLAAGGLKAEG
+631 ADLVLAAGGLRPEG
-645 FLDGAILY
+645 YLAGATLK
-653 RDSTVVGVRLSEILK
+653 RDSTIVGVDLNEILN
-668 NPNSTNNLLLMENDR
+668 NPNSTNNLLLVANDQ
-683 LEIPR
+683 LTIPR
-688 VLETIKLTGGV
+688 VLQTVKLSGGV
-699 QNPISIAFEK
+699 QNPIAIAYQ
-709 GKTLGEYLDGAGG
+709 GGNTLQDYLDGAGG
-722 FTEYADKK
+722 YTELADKK
-730 NVYVKAPNGISTKRR
+730 NVYVRAPNGISTKRR

-750 KINPEILPG
+750 RINPTVAPG

-765 EFPTN
+765 EFPIDR
-770 MKKGMSTAEAVGL
+770 KKGLTTAEAVGL

>member
-36 IATFFERAQSI
+36 ISTFFERAQSS

-71 RSRLTQLGE
+71 RSRLTQIGDT
-80 SKTKEKTSTTKSKT
+80 KTKEKTTTSKSKT
-94 TSKRSVSGKLST
+94 SSKRTVSGKLST
-106 KKGKKKTTASGEEDD
+106 KKGAKNTDEEDT
-121 SEDLAMEDEEEE
+121 EDVSMEEEE
-133 TDSTKL
+133 MVDSTLL
-139 PKKIIYGSN
+139 PKKKIYGAN

-189 NVTVSPEGTVK
+189 TVTVSPEGTVK
-200 ILNLSPIYVNGLS
+200 ILNLSPIYVNGLN
-213 VDAASSRIVSR
+213 VEAASARIVSR

-299 VIRTLDLYDF
+299 VVRTLDLYDF

-337 LAGEVRRTMVFEAI
+337 LAGEVRRPMVFEAV

-371 TYSLS
+371 TYSLN

-433 ENGLTTVKELVKR
+433 ENGLTTVKELIKR

-456 NRATIARRK
+456 NRATISRRK

-477 GKVLRGEAPDI
+477 GKVLRGELADI

-499 SLDSLREYQKISIY
+499 SLDSLREYQRISIF
-513 GEVNKPGSFEYRTG
+513 GEVNKPGIFEFRAG
-527 MKVADLILL
+527 MKVADLILM

-553 RIITH
+553 RVITH
-558 GNSVDM
+558 GVTDNM

-576 GSLNISNEGA
+576 GSLNISNEGS
-586 QYELKPFDIVSIR
+586 QFELKPFDIISIR

-608 GVSIAGMVNYPG
+608 GVSIEGMVNYPG
-620 RYAIKSDNQKI
+620 RYAIKTDDQKI
-631 SDLLLAAGGLKAEG
+631 SDLVFAAGGLKPEG

-653 RDSTVVGVRLSEILK
+653 RDSTVVGVKLSEVLR

-683 LEIPR
+683 LVIPR
-688 VLETIKLTGGV
+688 ILETVKLTGGV
-699 QNPISIAFEK
+699 QNPISIAFQA
-709 GKTLGEYLDGAGG
+709 GNSLQDYLDGAGG
-722 FTEYADKK
+722 YTEYADKK

-745 RFLFF
+745 RFLFIR
-750 KINPEILPG
+750 KNPKVYPG

-770 MKKGMSTAEAVGL
+770 MKKGMTTAEAVGL

>member
-36 IATFFERAQSI
+36 ISTFFERAQSS

-58 KAQGYTSADIAKM
+58 KAQGYTSSDIAKM
-71 RSRLTQLGE
+71 RSRLTQIGDT
-80 SKTKEKTSTTKSKT
+80 KTKEKTTTSKSKT
-94 TSKRSVSGKLST
+94 SSKRTVSGKLST
-106 KKGKKKTTASGEEDD
+106 KKGVKNTNEED
-121 SEDLAMEDEEEE
+121 SEDVSMEDEEMV
-133 TDSTKL
+133 DSTLL
-139 PKKIIYGSN
+139 PKKKIYGAN

-189 NVTVSPEGTVK
+189 TVTVSPEGTVK
-200 ILNLSPIYVNGLS
+200 ILNLSPIYVNGLN
-213 VDAASSRIVSR
+213 VEAASARIVSR

-299 VIRTLDLYDF
+299 VVRTLDLYDF

-337 LAGEVRRTMVFEAI
+337 LAGEVRRPMVFEAV

-371 TYSLS
+371 TYSLN

-433 ENGLTTVKELVKR
+433 ENGLTTVKELIKR

-456 NRATIARRK
+456 NRATISRRK

-477 GKVLRGEAPDI
+477 GKVLRGELADI
-488 ALHREDSLTVY
+488 ALHREDSLMVY
-499 SLDSLREYQKISIY
+499 SLDSLREYQRVSIF
-513 GEVNKPGSFEYRTG
+513 GEVNKPGIFEFRTG
-527 MKVADLILL
+527 MKVADIILL
-536 AKGFKEAASY
+536 AKGFNEAASY

-553 RIITH
+553 RVITH
-558 GNSVDM
+558 GNDDATKD
-564 NQKIEVKTFDID
+564 KIQVKTFDID
-576 GSLNISNEGA
+576 GSLNISNEGS
-586 QYELKPFDIVSIR
+586 QYELKPFDIISIR

-608 GVSIAGMVNYPG
+608 GVTIEGMVNFPG
-620 RYAIKSDNQKI
+620 RYAIPKDDQKI
-631 SDLLLAAGGLKAEG
+631 ADLIFEAGGLKPEG
-645 FLDGAILY
+645 YLDGAILY
-653 RDSTVVGVRLSEILK
+653 RDSTVVGVKLSEILK
-668 NPNSTNNLLLMENDR
+668 NPASKNNLLLMENDR
-683 LEIPR
+683 LVIPR
-688 VLETIKLTGGV
+688 VLETVKLSGGV
-699 QNPISIAFEK
+699 QNPIAIAFVE
-709 GKTLGEYLDGAGG
+709 GYSLQDYLDGAGG
-722 FTEYADKK
+722 YTEYADKK

-745 RFLFF
+745 RFMFF
-750 KINPEILPG
+750 RINPKVLPG

-770 MKKGMSTAEAVGL
+770 MKKGMTTAEAVGL

>member
-6 RILLTLSFLVLVHA
+6 RFLLTLSFLVLVHA

-36 IATFFERAQSI
+36 ISTFFERAQSS

-71 RSRLTQLGE
+71 RSRLTQIGDT
-80 SKTKEKTSTTKSKT
+80 KTKEKTTTSKSKT
-94 TSKRSVSGKLST
+94 SSKRTVSGKLST
-106 KKGKKKTTASGEEDD
+106 KKGNKNADDDEMADADLEED
-121 SEDLAMEDEEEE
+121 EMI
-133 TDSTKL
+133 DSTLL
-139 PKKIIYGSN
+139 PKKKIYGAN

-189 NVTVSPEGTVK
+189 TVTVSPEGTVK
-200 ILNLSPIYVNGLS
+200 ILNLSPIYVNGLN
-213 VDAASSRIVSR
+213 VEAASARIVSR

-231 LNRPGSGSSA
+231 LNKPGSGSSA

-287 SYRSIRVIRNNK
+287 SYRSIRVIRGNK
-299 VIRTLDLYDF
+299 VVRTMDLYDF

-337 LAGEVRRTMVFEAI
+337 LAGEVRRPMVFEAI

-371 TYSLS
+371 TYSLN

-433 ENGLTTVKELVKR
+433 ENGLTTVKELIKR

-456 NRATIARRK
+456 NRATISRRK

-477 GKVLRGEAPDI
+477 GKVLRGELADI

-499 SLDSLREYQKISIY
+499 SLDSLREYRNVSIY
-513 GEVNKPGSFEYRTG
+513 GEVNKPGTFQFRNG
-527 MKVADLILL
+527 MKIADLILQ
-536 AKGFKEAASY
+536 AKGFKESASY

-553 RIITH
+553 RLISH
-558 GNSVDM
+558 GAASDND
-564 NQKIEVKTFDID
+564 QKIIVKTFDID
-576 GSLNISNEGA
+576 GSLILSNEA
-586 QYELKPFDIVSIR
+586 SQYVLEPFDVISIR
-599 RSPNYEVQR
+599 RSPNYEEQR
-608 GVSIAGMVNYPG
+608 GVTIQGMVTYPG
-620 RYAIKSDNQKI
+620 RYAIENPNQKI
-631 SDLLLAAGGLKAEG
+631 ADLVLAAGGLRPEG
-645 FLDGAILY
+645 YLQGATLK
-653 RDSTVVGVRLSEILK
+653 RDSVTVGVDLREIMN
-668 NPNSTNNLLLMENDR
+668 NPNSTNNLLLVAND
-683 LEIPR
+683 LLTIPR
-688 VLETIKLTGGV
+688 VLQTIKLSGGV
-699 QNPISIAFEK
+699 QNPIAIAYVN
-709 GKTLGEYLDGAGG
+709 GKSLQDYLDGAGG
-722 FTEYADKK
+722 YTEFADKK
-730 NVYVKAPNGISTKRR
+730 NVYLKAPNGISTKRR

-750 KINPEILPG
+750 RINPDVLPG

-765 EFPTN
+765 EFPTT
-770 MKKGMSTAEAVGL
+770 KKGLTTAEAVGL
-783 SSALVSVALTLTT
+783 SSALVSMALTLAT

>member
-36 IATFFERAQSI
+36 IATFFERAQSS

-71 RSRLTQLGE
+71 RSRLTQLGD
-80 SKTKEKTSTTKSKT
+80 SKTKEKTTTAKGKT
-94 TSKRSVSGKLST
+94 SSKRSVSGKLST
-106 KKGKKKTTASGEEDD
+106 KKGVKNADDEDT
-121 SEDLAMEDEEEE
+121 EDVAMEDEEFV
-133 TDSTKL
+133 DSTKL
-139 PKKIIYGSN
+139 PKKVIYGAN

-189 NVTVSPEGTVK
+189 TVTVSPEGTVK
-200 ILNLSPIYVNGLS
+200 ILNLSPIYVNGLT
-213 VDAASSRIVSR
+213 VEAASTRIVSR

-241 IITLGN
+241 IVTLGN

-299 VIRTLDLYDF
+299 VVRTLDLYDF

-337 LAGEVRRTMVFEAI
+337 LAGEVRRPMVFEAV

-371 TYSLS
+371 TYSLN

-407 VGKIIERYEN
+407 VGRIIERYEN
-417 RVTVSGAVF
+417 RVTVTGAVF

-433 ENGLTTVKELVKR
+433 ENGLTTVKDLIKR

-456 NRATIARRK
+456 NRATISRRK

-477 GKVLRGEAPDI
+477 GKVLRGELADI

-499 SLDSLREYQKISIY
+499 SLDSLRENQRVSIY
-513 GEVNKPGSFEYRTG
+513 GEVNKPGIFEFRAG

-553 RIITH
+553 RVITH
-558 GNSVDM
+558 GNDDAPKD
-564 NQKIEVKTFDID
+564 KIQVKTFDID
-576 GSLNISNEGA
+576 GSLNINNEA
-586 QYELKPFDIVSIR
+586 SQFELKPFDIISIR

-608 GVSIAGMVNYPG
+608 GVSIEGMVNYPG
-620 RYAIKSDNQKI
+620 RYAIPKDDQKI
-631 SDLLLAAGGLKAEG
+631 SDLIFEAGGLRPEG
-645 FLDGAILY
+645 YLDGAILY
-653 RDSTVVGVRLSEILK
+653 RDSTVVGVKLSEILI
-668 NPNSTNNLLLMENDR
+668 NPSSKNNLLLVENDR
-683 LEIPR
+683 LVIPR
-688 VLETIKLTGGV
+688 ILETIKLTGGV
-699 QNPISIAFEK
+699 QNPIAIAYVE
-709 GKTLGEYLDGAGG
+709 GNTLQDYLDGAGG

-730 NVYVKAPNGISTKRR
+730 NVYVKAPNGISMKRR

-750 KINPEILPG
+750 RINPKVVPG

-770 MKKGMSTAEAVGL
+770 MKKGMTTAEAVGL

>member
-6 RILLTLSFLVLVHA
+6 RILLTLSFLLIVHA

-36 IATFFERAQSI
+36 IATFFERAQSS
-47 GMTEAQLEKAA
+47 GMTEAQLEKVA

-71 RSRLTQLGE
+71 RSRLTQLGDNK
-80 SKTKEKTSTTKSKT
+80 SKEKTTTTKGKT
-94 TSKRSVSGKLST
+94 SSKRTVPRNLST
-106 KKGKKKTTASGEEDD
+106 KKGAKNADEEDTEGV
-121 SEDLAMEDEEEE
+121 SMEEEE
-133 TDSTKL
+133 ILDSTLL
-139 PKKIIYGSN
+139 PKKKIYGAN

-189 NVTVSPEGTVK
+189 TVTVSPEGTVK
-200 ILNLSPIYVNGLS
+200 ILNLSPIYVNGLT
-213 VDAASSRIVSR
+213 VEAASARIVSR

-299 VIRTLDLYDF
+299 VVRTLDLYDF

-337 LAGEVRRTMVFEAI
+337 LSGEVRRPMVFEAV

-371 TYSLS
+371 TYSLN

-407 VGKIIERYEN
+407 VGRIIERYEN

-433 ENGLTTVKELVKR
+433 ENGLTTVKDLIKR

-456 NRATIARRK
+456 NRATISRRK

-477 GKVLRGEAPDI
+477 GKVLRGELADI

-499 SLDSLREYQKISIY
+499 SLDSLRESQRVSIF
-513 GEVNKPGSFEYRTG
+513 GEVNKPGIFEFRIG

-553 RIITH
+553 RVITH
-558 GNSVDM
+558 GNDDPTKE
-564 NQKIEVKTFDID
+564 KIQVKTFDID
-576 GSLNISNEGA
+576 GSLNINNEA
-586 QYELKPFDIVSIR
+586 SQFELKPFDIISIR

-608 GVSIAGMVNYPG
+608 GVSIEGMVNFPG
-620 RYAIKSDNQKI
+620 RYAIPKDDQKI
-631 SDLLLAAGGLKAEG
+631 SDLIFEAGGLRPEG
-645 FLDGAILY
+645 YLEGAILY
-653 RDSTVVGVRLSEILK
+653 RDSTVVGVKLSEILK
-668 NPNSTNNLLLMENDR
+668 NPASKNNLLLMENDR
-683 LEIPR
+683 LVIPR
-688 VLETIKLTGGV
+688 VLQTIKLSGGV
-699 QNPISIAFEK
+699 QNPIAIAYVE
-709 GKTLGEYLDGAGG
+709 GNSLQDYLDGAGG
-722 FTEYADKK
+722 YTEYADKK
-730 NVYVKAPNGISTKRR
+730 NVYVKAPNGISAKRR
-745 RFLFF
+745 RVLFF
-750 KINPEILPG
+750 RVNPKVVPG

-770 MKKGMSTAEAVGL
+770 MKKGMTTAEAVGL

>member
-6 RILLTLSFLVLVHA
+6 RILLTLSFILLVHA
-20 AFSQAKR
+20 TYSQAKR

-36 IATFFERAQSI
+36 IATFFERAQSS

-71 RSRLTQLGE
+71 RSRLTQLGD
-80 SKTKEKTSTTKSKT
+80 SKTKEKTT
-94 TSKRSVSGKLST
+94 TSKGKTSSKRTVSGKLST
-106 KKGKKKTTASGEEDD
+106 KKGAKNADEEDL
-121 SEDLAMEDEEEE
+121 EGIENDEEEMK
-133 TDSTKL
+133 DSTKL
-139 PKKIIYGSN
+139 PKKLIYGAN

-161 RIATPV
+161 RIATPL

-189 NVTVSPEGTVK
+189 TVTVSPEGTVK
-200 ILNLSPIYVNGLS
+200 ILNLSPIYVNGLT
-213 VDAASSRIVSR
+213 VEAASARIVSR

-241 IITLGN
+241 IVTLGN

-299 VIRTLDLYDF
+299 VVRTMDLYDF
-309 LLKADQKDNIQL
+309 LLKADQRDNIQL

-337 LAGEVRRTMVFEAI
+337 LAGEVRRPMVFEAV

-371 TYSLS
+371 TYSLT

-433 ENGLTTVKELVKR
+433 ENGLTTVKELIKR

-456 NRATIARRK
+456 NRATISRRK

-477 GKVLRGEAPDI
+477 GKVLRGELADI

-499 SLDSLREYQKISIY
+499 SLDSLREYQKISIF
-513 GEVNKPGSFEYRTG
+513 GEVNKPGIFEYRAG
-527 MKVADLILL
+527 MKVADLVLM

-553 RIITH
+553 RLITH
-558 GNSVDM
+558 GVTDNM

-576 GSLNISNEGA
+576 GSLNISNEGS
-586 QYELKPFDIVSIR
+586 QFELKPFDIISIR
-599 RSPNYEVQR
+599 RSPNYEIQR
-608 GVSIAGMVNYPG
+608 GVSIEGMVNYPG
-620 RYAIKSDNQKI
+620 RYAIQTDDQKI
-631 SDLLLAAGGLKAEG
+631 SDLIFASGGLKPEG
-645 FLDGAILY
+645 YLDGAMLY
-653 RDSTVVGVRLSEILK
+653 RDSTVVGVKLSEVLK

-683 LEIPR
+683 LVIPR
-688 VLETIKLTGGV
+688 ILETIKLTGGV
-699 QNPISIAFEK
+699 QNPISIAYEK
-709 GKTLGEYLDGAGG
+709 GKTLQDYLDGAGG
-722 FTEYADKK
+722 YTEYADKK
-730 NVYVKAPNGISTKRR
+730 NIYVKAPNGISTKRR
-745 RFLFF
+745 HFLFF
-750 KINPEILPG
+750 RINPDVLPG
-759 SEIVVP
+759 SEIVIP

-770 MKKGMSTAEAVGL
+770 MKKGITTAEAIGL
-783 SSALVSVALTLTT
+783 TSALVSLSLTLTT
-796 LINNLTK
+796 LISKL

>member
-36 IATFFERAQSI
+36 ISTFFERAQSS
-47 GMTEAQLEKAA
+47 GMSDAQLEKAA

-71 RSRLTQLGE
+71 RSRLTQIGDTK
-80 SKTKEKTSTTKSKT
+80 SKEKTTTAKSKT
-94 TSKRSVSGKLST
+94 SSKRTVSGKLST
-106 KKGKKKTTASGEEDD
+106 KKGAKNTDEED
-121 SEDLAMEDEEEE
+121 SEEGAIEEEVI
-133 TDSTKL
+133 DSTLL
-139 PKKIIYGSN
+139 PKKKIYGAN
-148 LFNNKKLN
+148 LFNNKRLN

-175 ELNIDIFGEVMDNY
+175 ELSIDIFGEVMDNY
-189 NVTVSPEGTVK
+189 KVTVSPEGTVK
-200 ILNLSPIYVNGLS
+200 ILNLSPIYVNGLT
-213 VDAASSRIVSR
+213 VEAASARVVSR

-299 VIRTLDLYDF
+299 VVRTMDLYDF

-337 LAGEVRRTMVFEAI
+337 LAGEVRRPMVFEAV

-371 TYSLS
+371 TYSLT

-433 ENGLTTVKELVKR
+433 ENGLTTVKELIKR

-456 NRATIARRK
+456 NRATISRRK

-477 GKVLRGEAPDI
+477 GKVLRGELADI
-488 ALHREDSLTVY
+488 ALHREDSLMVY
-499 SLDSLREYQKISIY
+499 SLDSLREYQRVSIF
-513 GEVNKPGSFEYRTG
+513 GEVNKPGIFEFRAG
-527 MKVADLILL
+527 MKVADIILM

-558 GNSVDM
+558 GVTDNM

-576 GSLNISNEGA
+576 GSLNISNEGS
-586 QYELKPFDIVSIR
+586 QFELKPFDIISIR

-608 GVSIAGMVNYPG
+608 GVSIEGMVNYPG
-620 RYAIKSDNQKI
+620 RYAIKTDDQKI
-631 SDLLLAAGGLKAEG
+631 SDLVFAAGGLKPEG

-653 RDSTVVGVRLSEILK
+653 RDSTVVGVKLSEVLR

-683 LEIPR
+683 LVIPR
-688 VLETIKLTGGV
+688 ILETVKLTGGV
-699 QNPISIAFEK
+699 QNPISIAYQA
-709 GKTLGEYLDGAGG
+709 GNSLQDYLDGAGG
-722 FTEYADKK
+722 YTEYADKK

-745 RFLFF
+745 RFLFIR
-750 KINPEILPG
+750 KNPKVYPG

-770 MKKGMSTAEAVGL
+770 MKKGMTTAEAVGL

>member
-6 RILLTLSFLVLVHA
+6 RILFTLSFLILVHA

-36 IATFFERAQSI
+36 IATFFERAQSS

-58 KAQGYTSADIAKM
+58 KTQGYTSADIAKM
-71 RSRLTQLGE
+71 RSRMTQLGD
-80 SKTKEKTSTTKSKT
+80 KKIKETTNNKSK
-94 TSKRSVSGKLST
+94 SSNKRSVSGKLST
-106 KKGKKKTTASGEEDD
+106 KNRAKNADDEDF
-121 SEDLAMEDEEEE
+121 EDTENTDEEMV
-133 TDSTKL
+133 DSTNL
-139 PKKIIYGSN
+139 PKKLIYGAN

-175 ELNIDIFGEVMDNY
+175 ELNIDVFGEVMDNY
-189 NVTVSPEGTVK
+189 TVTVSPEGTVK
-200 ILNLSPIYVNGLS
+200 ILNLSPIYVNGLT
-213 VDAASSRIVSR
+213 VETASTRIVSR

-241 IITLGN
+241 IVTLGN
-247 VRSIKV
+247 VRSIKI

-299 VIRTLDLYDF
+299 VVRTMDLYDF

-337 LAGEVRRTMVFEAI
+337 LAGEVRRPMVFEAI

-371 TYSLS
+371 TYSLN
-376 VRRNTSRELKLLNIT
+376 VRRNTSREMKLLNIT

-417 RVTVSGAVF
+417 RVTVVGAVF

-433 ENGLTTVKELVKR
+433 ENGLTTVKDLIKR

-456 NRATIARRK
+456 SRATISRRK

-477 GKVLRGEAPDI
+477 GKVLRGELADI

-499 SLDSLREYQKISIY
+499 SLDSLRENQRVSIF
-513 GEVNKPGSFEYRTG
+513 GEVNKPGIFEFRAG
-527 MKVADLILL
+527 MKVADLILM

-553 RIITH
+553 RVITH
-558 GNSVDM
+558 GSDNG
-564 NQKIEVKTFDID
+564 NNEKIIVKTFDID
-576 GSLNISNEGA
+576 GSLNIGNEVS
-586 QYELKPFDIVSIR
+586 QYELKPFDIISIR

-608 GVSIAGMVNYPG
+608 GVSIEGMVNYPG
-620 RYAIKSDNQKI
+620 RYAIPKDDQKI
-631 SDLLLAAGGLKAEG
+631 SDLIFEAGGLKPEG
-645 FLDGAILY
+645 YLDGAILY
-653 RDSTVVGVRLSEILK
+653 RDSTVVGVRLSEVLK
-668 NPNSTNNLLLMENDR
+668 NPASKNNLLLVGNDR
-683 LEIPR
+683 LVIPR
-688 VLETIKLTGGV
+688 ILETVKLSGGV
-699 QNPISIAFEK
+699 QNPIAIAYVE
-709 GKTLGEYLDGAGG
+709 GNSLQDYLDGAGG
-722 FTEYADKK
+722 YTEYADKK

-750 KINPEILPG
+750 RINPTVVPG
-759 SEIVVP
+759 SEIVIP

-770 MKKGMSTAEAVGL
+770 MKKGLTTAEAVGL

>member
-1 MKLFS
+1 
-6 RILLTLSFLVLVHA
+6 
-20 AFSQAKR
+20 
-27 KVEDLSDEE
+27 VEDLSDEE
-36 IATFFERAQSI
+36 IATFFERAQSS

-71 RSRLTQLGE
+71 RSRLTQLGD
-80 SKTKEKTSTTKSKT
+80 SKTKDKTTTAKGKTS
-94 TSKRSVSGKLST
+94 SKRSVPRNLSK
-106 KKGKKKTTASGEEDD
+106 KKGARNEDV
-121 SEDLAMEDEEEE
+121 EDTEDINIEEELV
-133 TDSTKL
+133 DSTKL
-139 PKKIIYGSN
+139 PKKVIYGAN

-189 NVTVSPEGTVK
+189 TVIVSPEGTVK
-200 ILNLSPIYVNGLS
+200 ILNLSPIYVNGLT
-213 VDAASSRIVSR
+213 VEAASVRIVSR

-299 VIRTLDLYDF
+299 VVRTLDLYDF

-337 LAGEVRRTMVFEAI
+337 LAGEVRRPMVFEAV

-371 TYSLS
+371 TYSLN

-407 VGKIIERYEN
+407 VGRIIERYEN
-417 RVTVSGAVF
+417 RVTVTGAVF

-433 ENGLTTVKELVKR
+433 ENGLTTVKDLIKR

-456 NRATIARRK
+456 NRATISRRK

-477 GKVLRGEAPDI
+477 GKVLRGELADI

-499 SLDSLREYQKISIY
+499 SLDSLRENQRVSIF
-513 GEVNKPGSFEYRTG
+513 GEVNKPGIFEYRAG

-553 RIITH
+553 RVITH
-558 GNSVDM
+558 GSDNAT
-564 NQKIEVKTFDID
+564 NEKIQVKTFDID
-576 GSLNISNEGA
+576 GNLNISNEGS
-586 QYELKPFDIVSIR
+586 QFEIKPFDIISIR

-608 GVSIAGMVNYPG
+608 GVSIDGMVNYPG
-620 RYAIKSDNQKI
+620 RYAIPKDDQKI
-631 SDLLLAAGGLKAEG
+631 SDLIFEAGGLKPEG
-645 FLDGAILY
+645 YLDGAILY
-653 RDSTVVGVRLSEILK
+653 RDSTVVGVKLSEVLK
-668 NPNSTNNLLLMENDR
+668 NPASKNNLLLMENDR
-683 LEIPR
+683 LVIPR
-688 VLETIKLTGGV
+688 ILETVKLSGGV
-699 QNPISIAFEK
+699 QNPIAIAYVE
-709 GKTLGEYLDGAGG
+709 GYTLQDYLDGAGG
-722 FTEYADKK
+722 FTDYADKK

-745 RFLFF
+745 RVLFF
-750 KINPEILPG
+750 RINPKVVPG

-770 MKKGMSTAEAVGL
+770 MKKGLTTAEAVSL

>member
-36 IATFFERAQSI
+36 ISTFFERAQSS

-71 RSRLTQLGE
+71 RSRLTQIGDT
-80 SKTKEKTSTTKSKT
+80 KTKEKTTTSKSKT
-94 TSKRSVSGKLST
+94 SSKRTVSGKLST
-106 KKGKKKTTASGEEDD
+106 KKGAKKGVNSDEEDT
-121 SEDLAMEDEEEE
+121 EDVSMEEEE
-133 TDSTKL
+133 MVDSTLL
-139 PKKIIYGSN
+139 PKKKIYGAN

-189 NVTVSPEGTVK
+189 TVTVSPEGTVK
-200 ILNLSPIYVNGLS
+200 ILNLSPIYVNGLN
-213 VDAASSRIVSR
+213 VEAASARIVSR

-299 VIRTLDLYDF
+299 VVRTLDLYDF

-337 LAGEVRRTMVFEAI
+337 LAGEVRRPMVFEAV

-371 TYSLS
+371 TYSLN

-433 ENGLTTVKELVKR
+433 ENGLTTVKELIKR

-456 NRATIARRK
+456 NRATISRRK

-477 GKVLRGEAPDI
+477 GKVLRGELADI
-488 ALHREDSLTVY
+488 ALHREDSLMVY
-499 SLDSLREYQKISIY
+499 SLDSLREYQRVSIF
-513 GEVNKPGSFEYRTG
+513 GEVNKPGIFEFRTG
-527 MKVADLILL
+527 MKVADIILM

-546 AKIELSR
+546 SKIELSR
-553 RIITH
+553 RVITH
-558 GNSVDM
+558 GVTDNM

-576 GSLNISNEGA
+576 GSLNISNEGS
-586 QYELKPFDIVSIR
+586 QFELKPFDIISIR

-608 GVSIAGMVNYPG
+608 GVSIEGMVNYPG
-620 RYAIKSDNQKI
+620 RYAIKTDDQKI
-631 SDLLLAAGGLKAEG
+631 SDLVFAAGGLKPEG

-653 RDSTVVGVRLSEILK
+653 RDSTVVGVKLSEVLR

-683 LEIPR
+683 LVIPR
-688 VLETIKLTGGV
+688 ILETVKLTGGV
-699 QNPISIAFEK
+699 QNPISIAFQA
-709 GKTLGEYLDGAGG
+709 GNSLQDYLDGAGG
-722 FTEYADKK
+722 YTEYADKK

-745 RFLFF
+745 RFLFIR
-750 KINPEILPG
+750 KNPKVYPG

-770 MKKGMSTAEAVGL
+770 MKKGMTTAEAVGL

>member
-36 IATFFERAQSI
+36 IATFFERAQSS

-71 RSRLTQLGE
+71 RSRLTQIGE
-80 SKTKEKTSTTKSKT
+80 TKTKEKTTTAKSKT
-94 TSKRSVSGKLST
+94 PAKRKVSGKLST
-106 KKGKKKTTASGEEDD
+106 KKKTSKNSEEED
-121 SEDLAMEDEEEE
+121 SEDSEMEEEEE

-139 PKKIIYGSN
+139 PKKIIYGAN

-167 NYTLGPDD
+167 NYILGPDD

-189 NVTVSPEGTVK
+189 NVTISPEGTVK

-213 VDAASSRIVSR
+213 VDAASARIVSR

-231 LNRPGSGSSA
+231 LNKPGSGSSA

-261 PGSYTISSLA
+261 PGSYTITSLA

-337 LAGEVRRTMVFEAI
+337 LAGEVRRPMVFEAV

-371 TYSLS
+371 TYSLN

-433 ENGLTTVKELVKR
+433 ENGLTTVKELIKR

-456 NRATIARRK
+456 NRATISRRK

-477 GKVLRGEAPDI
+477 GKVLRGELADI

-499 SLDSLREYQKISIY
+499 SLDSLREYQKVSIY
-513 GEVNKPGSFEYRTG
+513 GEVNKQGSFEFKAG

-558 GNSVDM
+558 GSSEDM

-576 GSLNISNEGA
+576 GSLQIANEGA
-586 QYELKPFDIVSIR
+586 QYELKPFDIISIR

-608 GVSIAGMVNYPG
+608 GVTIAGMVNYPG
-620 RYAIKSDNQKI
+620 RYAIKSDDQKI
-631 SDLLLAAGGLKAEG
+631 SDLVLAAGGLKPEG

-653 RDSTVVGVRLSEILK
+653 RDSTVVGVKLSEVLK
-668 NPNSTNNLLLMENDR
+668 NPKSTNNLLLMENDR

-688 VLETIKLTGGV
+688 LLETIKLSGGV
-699 QNPISIAFEK
+699 QNPISIAYQE
-709 GKTLGEYLDGAGG
+709 GNTLQDYLDGAGG

-745 RFLFF
+745 RFFLFR
-750 KINPEILPG
+750 INPKIYPG

-770 MKKGMSTAEAVGL
+770 MKKGMTTAEAVGL

-796 LINNLTK
+796 LINNLAK

>member
-36 IATFFERAQSI
+36 ISTFFERAQSS

-71 RSRLTQLGE
+71 RSRLTQIGDT
-80 SKTKEKTSTTKSKT
+80 KTKEKTTTSKSKT
-94 TSKRSVSGKLST
+94 SSKRTVSGKLST
-106 KKGKKKTTASGEEDD
+106 KKGAKKGVNSDEEDT
-121 SEDLAMEDEEEE
+121 EDVSMEEEE
-133 TDSTKL
+133 MVDSTLL
-139 PKKIIYGSN
+139 PKKKIYGAN

-189 NVTVSPEGTVK
+189 TVTVSPEGTVK
-200 ILNLSPIYVNGLS
+200 ILNLSPIYVNGLN
-213 VDAASSRIVSR
+213 VEAASARIVSR

-299 VIRTLDLYDF
+299 VVRTLDLYDF

-337 LAGEVRRTMVFEAI
+337 LAGEVRRPMVFEAI

-371 TYSLS
+371 TYSLN

-433 ENGLTTVKELVKR
+433 ENGLTTVKELIKR

-456 NRATIARRK
+456 NRATISRRK

-477 GKVLRGEAPDI
+477 GKVLRGELADI

-499 SLDSLREYQKISIY
+499 SLDSLREYQRISIF
-513 GEVNKPGSFEYRTG
+513 GEVNKPGIFEFRAG
-527 MKVADLILL
+527 MKVADLILM

-553 RIITH
+553 RVITH
-558 GNSVDM
+558 GVTDNM

-576 GSLNISNEGA
+576 GSLNISNEGS
-586 QYELKPFDIVSIR
+586 QFELKPFDIISIR

-608 GVSIAGMVNYPG
+608 GVSIEGMVNYPG
-620 RYAIKSDNQKI
+620 RYAIKTDDQKI
-631 SDLLLAAGGLKAEG
+631 SDLVFAAGGLKPEG

-653 RDSTVVGVRLSEILK
+653 RDSTVVGVKLSEVLR

-683 LEIPR
+683 LVIPR
-688 VLETIKLTGGV
+688 ILETVKLTGGV
-699 QNPISIAFEK
+699 QNPISIAFQA
-709 GKTLGEYLDGAGG
+709 GNSLQDYLDGAGG
-722 FTEYADKK
+722 YTEYADKK

-745 RFLFF
+745 RFLFIR
-750 KINPEILPG
+750 KNPKVYPG

-770 MKKGMSTAEAVGL
+770 MKKGMTTAEAVGL